1 MSNCKILT
9 REMLHLPIDVLVE
22 DSDLDFCRAREVAD
36 ARARQTSEEPMLLAW
51 YDHRSGKFSPRV
63 E

>member
-9 REMLHLPIDVLVE
+9 REMLHLPIYIFIE
-22 DSDLDFCRAREVAD
+22 DPDLDFHHARRIAD
-36 ARARQTSEEPMLLAW
+36 ARARLMSEEPMLLAW
-51 YDHRSGKFSPRV
+51 YDRRSGDYSPRV

>member
-9 REMLHLPIDVLVE
+9 REMLHLAIDVFVK
-22 DSDLDFCRAREVAD
+22 DPDLDFCRARKVAD
-36 ARARQTSEEPMLLAW
+36 VRARQISEDPMLLAW
-51 YDHRSGKFSPRV
+51 YDRRSGAFSPRV